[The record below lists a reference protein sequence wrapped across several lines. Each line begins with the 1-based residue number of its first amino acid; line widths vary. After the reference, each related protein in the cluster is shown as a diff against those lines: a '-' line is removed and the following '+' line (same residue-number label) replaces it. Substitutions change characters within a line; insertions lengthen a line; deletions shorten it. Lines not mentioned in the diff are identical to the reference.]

1 MASDPRLGIAKV
13 PRPKPP
19 GMRTNSAFRALG
31 EALTPNSR
39 FLWTLDG
46 EGRFGVSHPALVA
59 AVGANAPRRG
69 ESVEAFVRRA
79 ELDGGEALARALGER
94 RTFSGLRVE
103 WPLPEPGRR
112 RRVALSAAPLFGR
125 HREFLGYRGFGVLGQ
140 ESEAVATPE
149 ADFSPALPEGGRP
162 PETQGFE
169 PGRALLV
176 DALEMEP
183 GPGKPAAGPIE
194 SDLSFQPTDSLEA
207 LAAPEVSPDAD
218 GEQSAAPLSEAF
230 EPEAAPPPDEVA
242 AESEAGEEP
251 IEPDLERAPTN
262 ASEAADPPET
272 PLDADADEPSAT
284 PGGAERLAP
293 SEVQPP
299 PERTAEIYVLRHPAP
314 MPSSNIVPIRPG
326 ALEAVARETALS
338 FPAESVELSRSERDA
353 FREIARA
360 LVGRAPASREDR
372 PDERAGALDAGAEP
386 KRDWAGEPGGAGVE
400 VQRNAGAVLA
410 RLPVG
415 VLIAR
420 DGQALYANRTLLDLV
435 GYRDFAEFQAANA
448 LAGMFRDRDPQGMR
462 AEDAGAVAIV
472 RADGEILSV
481 DGHAQVIAWDGAPAT
496 LIALRRSL
504 EAELRA
510 RLRAADAE
518 APARSGAAGDL
529 QAMLDRAT
537 DGAVTLDSAA
547 RILSLNEPAERLFG
561 YHQNEIAGES
571 LLMLLSP
578 QSHPET
584 TARLES
590 LSRGGEAEAAF
601 RPLQVVGRD
610 RDGASI
616 PLALMLARIGP
627 SDAPQ
632 FCALARD
639 LSRERETERRLVA
652 ARESAEAASAAKTD
666 FLAQVSHE
674 IRTPLNAILGFADV
688 MLEERFGPIGNERY
702 KDYLKDIHAS
712 GLHVMSLADD
722 LLDLSKIEAG
732 KLELAFESV
741 DANSVIRECV
751 SLMQPQAARER
762 VIMRVSLHDRLPR
775 VMVDERSLK
784 QIMLNL
790 MSNAV
795 KFNEPGGQ
803 VIVSTAID
811 AAGQAVIRVR
821 DTGVGMNES
830 EVGLAL
836 TPFSQV
842 AKGGAK
848 GGAGLGLPL
857 TKALVEAN
865 KAEFS
870 IKSRREQG
878 TLIEIA
884 FPNIQAAQ

>member
-1 MASDPRLGIAKV
+1 
-13 PRPKPP
+13 
-19 GMRTNSAFRALG
+19 MRI
-31 EALTPNSR
+31 
-39 FLWTLDG
+39 
-46 EGRFGVSHPALVA
+46 
-59 AVGANAPRRG
+59 
-69 ESVEAFVRRA
+69 ESQ
-79 ELDGGEALARALGER
+79 
-94 RTFSGLRVE
+94 GLR
-103 WPLPEPGRR
+103 
-112 RRVALSAAPLFGR
+112 AP
-125 HREFLGYRGFGVLGQ
+125 
-140 ESEAVATPE
+140 
-149 ADFSPALPEGGRP
+149 
-162 PETQGFE
+162 
-169 PGRALLV
+169 
-176 DALEMEP
+176 
-183 GPGKPAAGPIE
+183 
-194 SDLSFQPTDSLEA
+194 
-207 LAAPEVSPDAD
+207 
-218 GEQSAAPLSEAF
+218 
-230 EPEAAPPPDEVA
+230 
-242 AESEAGEEP
+242 
-251 IEPDLERAPTN
+251 
-262 ASEAADPPET
+262 
-272 PLDADADEPSAT
+272 
-284 PGGAERLAP
+284 P
-293 SEVQPP
+293 SEVQP
-299 PERTAEIYVLRHPAP
+299 PERTAEIYVLRHSAP

-338 FPAESVELSRSERDA
+338 LPAESVELSRSERDA

-360 LVGRAPASREDR
+360 LVGRAPASREDHSN
-372 PDERAGALDAGAEP
+372 ERAGELDAGAEP
-386 KRDWAGEPGGAGVE
+386 KRDWAGEPGAAGVE
-400 VQRNAGAVLA
+400 VQRNAGVVLA

-448 LAGMFRDRDPQGMR
+448 LAGMFRDRDPQAMR

-481 DGHAQVIAWDGAPAT
+481 DGHAQVISWDGAPAT

-616 PLALMLARIGP
+616 PLALTLARIGP
-627 SDAPQ
+627 SEAPQ

-639 LSRERETERRLVA
+639 LSREREAERRLIA

>member
-1 MASDPRLGIAKV
+1 MAAS
-13 PRPKPP
+13 
-19 GMRTNSAFRALG
+19 
-31 EALTPNSR
+31 PN
-39 FLWTLDG
+39 
-46 EGRFGVSHPALVA
+46 PAGA
-59 AVGANAPRRG
+59 A
-69 ESVEAFVRRA
+69 
-79 ELDGGEALARALGER
+79 
-94 RTFSGLRVE
+94 
-103 WPLPEPGRR
+103 
-112 RRVALSAAPLFGR
+112 RVALSAAPLFGR

-140 ESEAVATPE
+140 EFEAVAAPDV
-149 ADFSPALPEGGRP
+149 DFLPAPPEGDR
-162 PETQGFE
+162 PETEGFE
-169 PGRALLV
+169 PERAPLAG
-176 DALEMEP
+176 ALEMQPEP
-183 GPGKPAAGPIE
+183 GEAAAGPIE
-194 SDLSFQPTDSLEA
+194 SDLELAPMDVSEA
-207 LAAPEVSPDAD
+207 LTPLGVSLDAD
-218 GEQSAAPLSEAF
+218 GDQSAAPLSEAF
-230 EPEAAPPPDEVA
+230 EPEAAPPPDGVA
-242 AESEAGEEP
+242 AEPEPCSGAGEP
-251 IEPDLERAPTN
+251 IEPDLEPTLTDV
-262 ASEAADPPET
+262 SAALDPPEASR
-272 PLDADADEPSAT
+272 DADRDMASAA
-284 PGGAERLAP
+284 PGEAERPAP

-360 LVGRAPASREDR
+360 LVGRAPAAREDHS
-372 PDERAGALDAGAEP
+372 DERAGAVDAGGEE
-386 KRDWAGEPGGAGVE
+386 KRDWDGEPGADGVE

-448 LAGMFRDRDPQGMR
+448 LAGMFRDRDPQAMR

-510 RLRAADAE
+510 RLRAADGEA

-537 DGAVTLDSAA
+537 DGAVTLNSAA

-616 PLALMLARIGP
+616 PLALTLARIGP
-627 SDAPQ
+627 SEAPQ

-639 LSRERETERRLVA
+639 LSREREAERRLIA
-652 ARESAEAASAAKTD
+652 ARESAEAASVAKTD